1 MVFGNYNEI
10 VGYNFDNSQ
19 CFVRQ
24 DEDYIDQERRLDFA
38 ENPGYTPFITCPE
51 ERTWNIICCIPP
63 LNFVKGTIRII
74 DAFQGEQPFI
84 LEEDRLKY
92 RVIQV
97 LVGIAELTVVGGWIV
112 HGSATIYF
120 YATK

>member
-1 MVFGNYNEI
+1 MLIGNFNEI
-10 VGYNFDNSQ
+10 IGYNFTREQ
-19 CFVRQ
+19 CVVR
-24 DEDYIDQERRLDFA
+24 EDVEYVEAERAREWEEEPVYTHFIEPPDQ
-38 ENPGYTPFITCPE
+38 
-51 ERTWNIICCIPP
+51 RTWNIICCIPP
-63 LNFVKGTIRII
+63 LNFVMGTIRII
-74 DAFQGEQPFI
+74 DALQGEQSFI

-97 LVGIAELTVVGGWIV
+97 LVGIAELTIVGGWIV